1 MARART
7 DEHDQTLRAEQGAGL
22 RRRSVALF
30 FFSLV
35 LFMVSAPFVQLLPDP
50 AALEGVFLGIV
61 LIAGVF
67 AVGGRRKMLIFAGTV
82 MAVAVGARLLEHVW
96 PGPVL
101 HATWLVAGI
110 LIFVTVAAHL
120 LRFVLRAPT
129 VDSEVLAAGVAT
141 YLLLGMLWMFL
152 YLLVGFIEPG
162 AFSLPSSAAG
172 KTTLDPF
179 NAFYFSFI
187 TLTTVGYGDI
197 LPVMPFA
204 RMLAVVEAITGVLYL
219 AVLVARLVTL
229 YTERKP

>member
-1 MARART
+1 MARSQIDRT
-7 DEHDQTLRAEQGAGL
+7 EQTLRAEQRVGL
-22 RRRSVALF
+22 RRRSVSIF

-35 LFMVSAPFVQLLPDP
+35 LFIVSAPFVQLLPEP
-50 AALEGVFLGIV
+50 ATLEGVFLGVV

-67 AVGGRRKMLIFAGTV
+67 AVGGRRSTLLVAGTV
-82 MAVAVGARLLEHVW
+82 MAVGVVARVLAHAW

-101 HATWLVAGI
+101 PVTWLIAGI
-110 LIFVTVAAHL
+110 LIFVIVAAHL
-120 LRFVLRAPT
+120 LRFILRAPT

-152 YLLVGFIEPG
+152 YLLVGFVEPH

-179 NAFYFSFI
+179 NAFYFSFV

-197 LPVMPFA
+197 LPVMPIA
-204 RMLAVVEAITGVLYL
+204 RMLAVVEAVTGVLYL
-219 AVLVARLVTL
+219 AVLIARLVTL
-229 YTERKP
+229 YTERRS

>member
-1 MARART
+1 MARAQT
-7 DEHDQTLRAEQGAGL
+7 DEYQQTLRAEQGAGL
-22 RRRSVALF
+22 RRRSVVIF

-61 LIAGVF
+61 LLAGVF
-67 AVGGRRKMLIFAGTV
+67 AVGGRRNTLLVAGAI
-82 MAVAVGARLLEHVW
+82 MAVGVVARVLAHAW
-96 PGPVL
+96 PGSVL
-101 HATWLVAGI
+101 HATWLIAGI
-110 LIFVTVAAHL
+110 LIFVIVAVHL

-172 KTTLDPF
+172 KATLDPF
-179 NAFYFSFI
+179 SAFYFSFI

-197 LPVMPFA
+197 LPVMPVA
-204 RMLAVVEAITGVLYL
+204 RMLAVLEAITGVLYL

-229 YTERKP
+229 YTERRP